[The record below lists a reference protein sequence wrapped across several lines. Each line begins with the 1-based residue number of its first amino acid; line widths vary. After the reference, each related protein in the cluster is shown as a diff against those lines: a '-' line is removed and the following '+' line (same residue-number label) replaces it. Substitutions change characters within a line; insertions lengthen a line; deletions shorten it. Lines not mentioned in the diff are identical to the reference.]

1 MQDGFSVNRL
11 IIDYIESEIYDLHQE
26 LSVTLYREYAE
37 LYNAEAEAYR
47 HSPEYKKAK
56 SKAYW
61 SRPKEDRDF
70 EALENELAKLDY
82 WVAKK
87 GTNDNKHISYSKKV
101 DRDSSSKSE
110 PLIGFEPSITKAKYY
125 RRAGK
130 KVEKKVSDPILL
142 SVFVSLII
150 NDSIWIKPK
159 KFDEQLHGILSS
171 VDEQQYLERF
181 RENVM
186 YIYDILKIN
195 LSNKKRIHPRTTVTN
210 GCRIDAIILEQQKS
224 TSISIDVCK
233 FRGQLAILGKSVG
246 EKFKLANIPLTYQ
259 IEAIYR

>member
-1 MQDGFSVNRL
+1 MQDRL
-11 IIDYIESEIYDLHQE
+11 FENNLILNYIESEVFDLHHE
-26 LSVTLYREYAE
+26 LCVTLGREYAE
-37 LYNAEAEAYR
+37 LYNTEVEAYR

-61 SRPKEDRDF
+61 SRPKEDRDY

-82 WVAKK
+82 WVPRR
-87 GTNDNKHISYSKKV
+87 GTNDKHISYSKKV
-101 DRDSSSKSE
+101 DDDSSSKLE
-110 PLIGFEPSITKAKYY
+110 PLVGFVPSMSKAKYY
-125 RRAGK
+125 RKAGK

-142 SVFVSLII
+142 SVFESLII
-150 NDSIWIKPK
+150 NDSIWIKSK

-171 VDEQQYLERF
+171 VDDQQYLERF

-210 GCRIDAIILEQQKS
+210 GCRIDAIILEQQKF

-233 FRGQLAILGKSVG
+233 FRGQLPILGKSVG